1 MYLEDIELSLRAKLL
16 GYRIL
21 CNNEAVITHDYVQN
35 LTANK
40 FFYLE
45 RNRLLTLFIIARR
58 HTLLRMSVALLLTEL
73 ATWAY
78 ALLKGSAYISARWR
92 VLRWFFQEKRTW
104 QAMRT
109 DMQQRRRTGDGV
121 WLADALEALPFE
133 QLMDSNR
140 MATWLNRLTRP
151 LYVLLRPRVATSR
164 VATSRVA
171 TSASPHTTTPDTTP
185 DKPDNS
191 ADRPSEAS

>member
-1 MYLEDIELSLRAKLL
+1 
-16 GYRIL
+16 
-21 CNNEAVITHDYVQN
+21 
-35 LTANK
+35 
-40 FFYLE
+40 
-45 RNRLLTLFIIARR
+45 
-58 HTLLRMSVALLLTEL
+58 
-73 ATWAY
+73 
-78 ALLKGSAYISARWR
+78 
-92 VLRWFFQEKRTW
+92 
-104 QAMRT
+104 MRT

-151 LYVLLRPRVATSR
+151 LYVLLRPRLSTSR

-185 DKPDNS
+185 DTMPDKPDNS